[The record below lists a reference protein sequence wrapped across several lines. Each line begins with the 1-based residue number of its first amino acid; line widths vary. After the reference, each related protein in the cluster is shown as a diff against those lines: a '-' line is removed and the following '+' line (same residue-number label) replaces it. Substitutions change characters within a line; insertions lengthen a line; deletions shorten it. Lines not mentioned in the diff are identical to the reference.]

1 MLNQKFVTYA
11 VTLPYALT
19 YRTSAWQTSKHVE
32 FLCFFQRRNIMAVRG
47 QGQQSHL
54 LQWSQAENHWQFCTL
69 NSKACLRQTASEWEK
84 KNIAG
89 LSLNTHGMRTEGC
102 KTCQCFSMVQIKWLD
117 YIKIWW
123 FMLYLWRSQ
132 LHAIHAGH
140 AEFVFPKRRVCTFA
154 SGWAKNLRE
163 SCANSNRLTGELHKH
178 KAAFLY
184 WVRKMY
190 HYLRRPSLQKCVFYI
205 TRTTHFTSLSACQSS
220 SHPFFCFLFL
230 IWPPGAPTQNCWC
243 ERINPGI
250 HQICFAESWAAS
262 NVKIKTLLHSW
273 GVFCVELWHIFP
285 RTSWH
290 FTPSTW
296 IFCKHEK
303 SMTISWSVSPLPF
316 GDQFVQFEWGFLHL
330 LVFGHFWLCHADA
343 QRAKSHPAAGLRSPQ
358 PTHGIL
364 LGGGYILLEAEKL
377 LKSAPLVDE
386 LKSHIMYLLDLSW
399 CRTDWNHFPSQ
410 HNTCSIGKMVRHL
423 ATFHSSYVWYYTAIP
438 FCACPNLLCPWS
450 FGCCRAKLS
459 ILSQSVNHSMLS
471 EKVIS

>member
-1 MLNQKFVTYA
+1 M
-11 VTLPYALT
+11 
-19 YRTSAWQTSKHVE
+19 
-32 FLCFFQRRNIMAVRG
+32 
-47 QGQQSHL
+47 QS
-54 LQWSQAENHWQFCTL
+54 
-69 NSKACLRQTASEWEK
+69 
-84 KNIAG
+84 
-89 LSLNTHGMRTEGC
+89 
-102 KTCQCFSMVQIKWLD
+102 
-117 YIKIWW
+117 
-123 FMLYLWRSQ
+123 
-132 LHAIHAGH
+132 HAGH
-140 AEFVFPKRRVCTFA
+140 AEFVFSKRRVCTFA

-184 WVRKMY
+184 WVHKMY

-262 NVKIKTLLHSW
+262 NVKIRTLLHSW

-330 LVFGHFWLCHADA
+330 LVFWSFLTMPRRCTACQIPPCSWPPLSATNTWDSSWWRLHLVGSWKAPEECSPC
-343 QRAKSHPAAGLRSPQ
+343 RWTEESHHVYGFIMMPNRLKPFSK
-358 PTHGIL
+358 PTQYLFKRENG
-364 LGGGYILLEAEKL
+364 
-377 LKSAPLVDE
+377 APLGNVP
-386 LKSHIMYLLDLSW
+386 L
-399 CRTDWNHFPSQ
+399 
-410 HNTCSIGKMVRHL
+410 
-423 ATFHSSYVWYYTAIP
+423 
-438 FCACPNLLCPWS
+438 
-450 FGCCRAKLS
+450 
-459 ILSQSVNHSMLS
+459 
-471 EKVIS
+471 